1 MKIDVAVVEGL
12 VREAERFQHAAIVP
26 ADCGRIDVDEE
37 LARLRARLRGEIE
50 HHLQAWFVL
59 LDESIQYF
67 VQFERFLY
75 EVPLSSPLTAYAVT
89 VSKLKRDVISIRELL
104 AIGQDMAARVLARTF
119 VEDIEIAMA
128 LALNPETCEAF
139 RATSDT
145 SEFWNKHIGYGKVYD
160 KIRDY
165 LLACGVEA
173 QRAELLVERHRD
185 AKKMFSETTHGGRNS
200 AVMSAFPPSLTDR
213 SQVHFLSLGAI
224 TYATAE
230 LALFVAQETHV
241 FAGSVVK
248 GTLQRRPLHLFESFE
263 VTGRHM
269 NAVSSA
275 YVLQELLAK
284 YEEALEKRVESF

>member
-1 MKIDVAVVEGL
+1 MKIEVAVVEEL
-12 VREAERFQHAAIVP
+12 VREAERFQQAAIVP
-26 ADCGRIDVDEE
+26 ADCGRIDVDRE
-37 LARLRARLRGEIE
+37 LTQLRLRLRCEIQE
-50 HHLQAWFVL
+50 QLQPWFVL

-75 EVPLSSPLTAYAVT
+75 EVSLSRTLTAYAVT

-128 LALNPETCEAF
+128 LALSPETCEAF
-139 RATSDT
+139 SATSDT
-145 SEFWNKHIGYGKVYD
+145 NEFWNRHIGYGRVYD

-165 LLACGVEA
+165 LLACGVEET
-173 QRAELLVERHRD
+173 RTDLLVERHRD

-200 AVMSAFPPSLTDR
+200 AVMSAFPPSLSDR
-213 SQVHFLSLGAI
+213 SQVHFLSLGAV

-230 LALFVAQETHV
+230 LALFVAQEAHA

-248 GTLQRRPLHLFESFE
+248 GTLQTRPLHLFEEFE

-284 YEEALEKRVESF
+284 YEGALEAKIGSF